1 MRLFSK
7 LGEYHACGM
16 FTIGHLILLSIT
28 ITGIIIALHYTTHK
42 KDKEVKNIIMYS
54 TMFLWFLEIVKIIF
68 NLCSGNANN
77 PNTYIPLYFCS
88 LILYAGLFSALAKG
102 TLKRVGDIFLATGG
116 IVAGVSFLLVP
127 ITSLT
132 NYPMWH
138 FISIQSFILHGIMVY
153 IGLLINITH
162 YVEYNK
168 NDIKYYFGLIVF
180 LGIIAYIVNLILGT
194 NFMFI
199 SQNFPNTPMEIIYN
213 CTGGF
218 FPIVMTLGQAILPF
232 YIIYFIKNKLV
243 KDRSEVIVEKNQVI
257 AR

>member
-16 FTIGHLILLSIT
+16 FTTGHLILLSIT
-28 ITGIIIALHYTTHK
+28 IIGIITALHYTMNK
-42 KDKEVKNIIMYS
+42 KGKEVRDITMYS
-54 TMFLWFLEIVKIIF
+54 TIFLWILEIVKIIF
-68 NLCSGNANN
+68 NICSGNANN

-88 LILYAGLFSALAKG
+88 LILYAGLFSSFAKG
-102 TLKRVGDIFLATGG
+102 ILKRIGDIFLATGG

-153 IGLLINITH
+153 IGVLVNITH
-162 YVEYNK
+162 YIEYNK
-168 NDIKYYFGLIVF
+168 SDIKYYFVLILA
-180 LGIIAYIVNLILGT
+180 LGIIAYIVNLILDT

-199 SQNFPNTPMEIIYN
+199 SKNFPNTPMEIIYN
-213 CTGGF
+213 CTGEF
-218 FPIVMTLGQAILPF
+218 FPLVMILGQAILPF
-232 YIIYFIKNKLV
+232 YIIYFIKNKLEKNKNDV
-243 KDRSEVIVEKNQVI
+243 LVEKNQAM